1 MLLLLLYF
9 RSCFDS
15 STERW
20 SKRKP
25 HKASL
30 LMRSM
35 FTICWCSFHTA
46 VHTENQRWGVCVL
59 LLIILFLPNI
69 IAMYSCIKTVSV
81 TACDDTYRTR
91 KKISFICLGLVHTL
105 KITCYHLQVKNVRIS
120 ILISEVKWP
129 LKDDKLCGYLSF
141 M

>member
-1 MLLLLLYF
+1 MLLLYF
-9 RSCFDS
+9 RSSFDS

-20 SKRKP
+20 LKRKP

-35 FTICWCSFHTA
+35 FTICLCSFRTA

-59 LLIILFLPNI
+59 LLIIMFLPDNYNV
-69 IAMYSCIKTVSV
+69 YSCIKTISV
-81 TACDDTYRTR
+81 TACDGTYRTR

-105 KITCYHLQVKNVRIS
+105 KITCHHLQVKNVGIS
-120 ILISEVKWP
+120 VLISEAK
-129 LKDDKLCGYLSF
+129 
-141 M
+141 